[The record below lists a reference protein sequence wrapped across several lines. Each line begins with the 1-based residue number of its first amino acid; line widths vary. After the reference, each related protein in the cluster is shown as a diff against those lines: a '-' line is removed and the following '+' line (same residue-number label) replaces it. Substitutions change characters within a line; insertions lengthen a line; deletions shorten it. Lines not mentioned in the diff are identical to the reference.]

1 MKKQKLILLSLM
13 VVSILLTAMSC
24 YIMIICEEKDEF
36 VLSIVATVL
45 SMYLGILSAIDY
57 DTLLKK
63 GSGNRAL

>member
-63 GSGNRAL
+63 GSGNRVL

>member
-1 MKKQKLILLSLM
+1 
-13 VVSILLTAMSC
+13 
-24 YIMIICEEKDEF
+24 MIICEEKDEF
-36 VLSIVATVL
+36 VISIVATVL

>member
-36 VLSIVATVL
+36 VLSILAAYL
-45 SMYLGILSAIDY
+45 SIYLGILSAIDY

-63 GSGNRAL
+63 GSGNRVL

>member
-1 MKKQKLILLSLM
+1 M
-13 VVSILLTAMSC
+13 VVSIILTAMSC

-36 VLSIVATVL
+36 VSSIVATVL

>member
-36 VLSIVATVL
+36 VLSILAAYL
-45 SMYLGILSAIDY
+45 SIYLGILSAIDY
-57 DTLLKK
+57 DKLLKK